1 MIRSILTGVITNKM
15 NKNSPQHLKRRGEQ
29 ELLVPKTDQDSVD
42 SVSID
47 SERDQDIYNTSGELN
62 EK

>member
-1 MIRSILTGVITNKM
+1 M